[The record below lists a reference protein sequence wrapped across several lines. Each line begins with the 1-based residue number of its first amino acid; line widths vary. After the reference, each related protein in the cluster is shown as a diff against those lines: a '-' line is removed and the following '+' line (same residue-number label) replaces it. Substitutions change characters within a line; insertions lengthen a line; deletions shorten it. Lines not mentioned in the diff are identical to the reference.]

1 MLCDNCVHAKVCRFE
16 VADGEQCSDF
26 MDERIVDKFNSMTI
40 EQIKEMVAGKEY
52 DFLRTNEHLGNRIIF
67 LTLGGS
73 YSYGTNV
80 ETSDVDVRGCALNSS
95 SDLLGLTNFDQVVNT
110 ETDTTVYGF
119 NKLVSLLL
127 NCNPNTIEML
137 GCKPDHYFLI
147 TDIGREMIANRKLFI
162 SKRAVNSFG
171 GYATQQLRRLENA
184 IARDRLP
191 QGRREEHT
199 LNSMKS
205 AAKTFEEKY
214 TKFDHG
220 SIVLFTDE
228 SKREGLDREVFANI
242 HLDRYPAREFNC
254 IMNEL
259 TNIIGTYEKLN
270 HRSYKKDDNHLNK
283 HAMHL
288 IRLYLMCLDLLENG
302 DIVTYREKDLELLMS
317 IRRGAFQQ
325 EDGTYRSEFFDMVTD
340 FEKRLSYAKE
350 NTSIPDNPDMK
361 RVEEFVMSVNRRSL
375 DE

>member
-1 MLCDNCVHAKVCRFE
+1 
-16 VADGEQCSDF
+16 
-26 MDERIVDKFNSMTI
+26 MTI
-40 EQIKEMVAGKEY
+40 EQIKGMVAGQEY

-80 ETSDVDVRGCALNSS
+80 DTSDVDVRGCALNSQ
-95 SDLLGLTNFDQVVNT
+95 SDLLGMTNFEQMVNT
-110 ETDTTVYGF
+110 ATDTTVYSF
-119 NKLVSLLL
+119 NKLVQLLL

-137 GCKPDHYFLI
+137 GCKPEHYFLI
-147 TDIGREMIANRKLFI
+147 TDIGREMIDNRKLFI

-191 QGRREEHT
+191 QARREEHT
-199 LNSMKS
+199 LNSMKN
-205 AAKTFEEKY
+205 AAKRFEEIY
-214 TKFDHG
+214 TKFDKG
-220 SIVLFTDE
+220 SIVLYTDD
-228 SKREGLDREVFANI
+228 SPREDLDREVFANI
-242 HLDRYPAREFNC
+242 HLTKYPARDFNS

-259 TNIIGTYEKLN
+259 TNIIGTYDKLN
-270 HRSYKKDDNHLNK
+270 HRNHKKDDNHLNK

-288 IRLYLMCLDLLENG
+288 IRLYLMCLDILENG
-302 DIVTYREKDLELLMS
+302 DIVTYREKDHDLLMN
-317 IRRGAFQQ
+317 IRNGGYQQ
-325 EDGTYRSEFFDMVTD
+325 EDGTYRPEFFEMVSD
-340 FEKRLSYAKE
+340 FEKRLAYAKE
-350 NTSIPDNPDMK
+350 NTGLPEHPNMK